1 MDDRQ
6 LLVRLGT
13 GAVSGDALA
22 REAGV
27 TRAAV
32 WKRIEALRSAGVEI
46 EARPGQGYVL
56 AHPPDL
62 LDLAGLQA
70 ALAGVLVAGRDSL
83 ELAWSLDSTNSEL
96 LRRPPPAG
104 TLVLLAERQT
114 AGRGRLGR
122 SWWSDAAP
130 GSALTF
136 SLGLRLAPA
145 DWSGLS
151 LVVGLTLAEAL
162 DPAGEHLGLKWP
174 NDLWLRGQDRKLGGL
189 LIEVAPL
196 ADALSA
202 QERWLVIGI
211 GLNIAPLPAGTADP
225 ALFRTGHAGLQE
237 IDPALDAPAALHRV
251 AAPLLRAVLDFGVQ
265 GGAAAL
271 ARFATRDVLAGR
283 RVQVGELAGI
293 ASGIAH
299 DGALLLRD
307 EAGRLQVV
315 HSGEASVRPC

>member
-1 MDDRQ
+1 MNRPLHWDPETLWQ
-6 LLVRLGT
+6 TLEP
-13 GAVSGDALA
+13 LA
-22 REAGV
+22 PG
-27 TRAAV
+27 
-32 WKRIEALRSAGVEI
+32 LSVEI
-46 EARPGQGYVL
+46 LPETGSTSTALLERSRRGL
-56 AHPPDL
+56 AEPCL
-62 LDLAGLQA
+62 
-70 ALAGVLVAGRDSL
+70 
-83 ELAWSLDSTNSEL
+83 
-96 LRRPPPAG
+96 
-104 TLVLLAERQT
+104 LLAERQT

-162 DPAGEHLGLKWP
+162 NPAGEHLGLKWP

-251 AAPLLRAVLDFGVQ
+251 AAPLLRAVLDFGAQ

>member
-1 MDDRQ
+1 MPRY
-6 LLVRLGT
+6 
-13 GAVSGDALA
+13 DA
-22 REAGV
+22 RP
-27 TRAAV
+27 
-32 WKRIEALRSAGVEI
+32 EALKPGAELLAPDPPDILMNRPLHWDPEALWQTLEPLAPGLSVEI
-46 EARPGQGYVL
+46 LPETGSTSTA
-56 AHPPDL
+56 L
-62 LDLAGLQA
+62 LERSRRGLTEPC
-70 ALAGVLVAGRDSL
+70 L
-83 ELAWSLDSTNSEL
+83 
-96 LRRPPPAG
+96 
-104 TLVLLAERQT
+104 LLAERQT

-237 IDPALDAPAALHRV
+237 IDPTLDAPAALHRV
-251 AAPLLRAVLDFGVQ
+251 AAPLLRAVLDFGAQ

>member
-1 MDDRQ
+1 MPRYDARPEALSRLPPIPPDILMNRPLHWDPETLWQ
-6 LLVRLGT
+6 TLEPLAPGLSIEIVPETGSTSTTLLERSRRGLTEPALLV
-13 GAVSGDALA
+13 
-22 REAGV
+22 
-27 TRAAV
+27 
-32 WKRIEALRSAGVEI
+32 
-46 EARPGQGYVL
+46 
-56 AHPPDL
+56 
-62 LDLAGLQA
+62 
-70 ALAGVLVAGRDSL
+70 
-83 ELAWSLDSTNSEL
+83 
-96 LRRPPPAG
+96 
-104 TLVLLAERQT
+104 AERQT

-151 LVVGLTLAEAL
+151 LVVGLALAEAL
-162 DPAGEHLGLKWP
+162 DPAGGHLGLKWP
-174 NDLWLRGQDRKLGGL
+174 NDLWLRGEDRKLGGV

-196 ADALSA
+196 ADAASA
-202 QERWLVIGI
+202 HERWLVIGA
-211 GLNIAPLPAGTADP
+211 GLNIAPLPADAADP
-225 ALFRTGHAGLQE
+225 ALFRTGHASLQE
-237 IDPALDAPAALHRV
+237 LDPALDAPAALHRV
-251 AAPLLRAVLDFGVQ
+251 AAPLLRAVLDFGLQ

-271 ARFATRDVLAGR
+271 ARFAARDVLAGR

-307 EAGRLQVV
+307 EAGRLQMV

>member
-1 MDDRQ
+1 MNRPLHWDPETLWQ
-6 LLVRLGT
+6 TLEP
-13 GAVSGDALA
+13 LA
-22 REAGV
+22 PG
-27 TRAAV
+27 
-32 WKRIEALRSAGVEI
+32 LSVEI
-46 EARPGQGYVL
+46 LPETGSTSTA
-56 AHPPDL
+56 L
-62 LDLAGLQA
+62 LERSRRGLTEPC
-70 ALAGVLVAGRDSL
+70 L
-83 ELAWSLDSTNSEL
+83 
-96 LRRPPPAG
+96 
-104 TLVLLAERQT
+104 LLAERQT

-122 SWWSDAAP
+122 AWWSDAAP

-251 AAPLLRAVLDFGVQ
+251 AAPLLRAVLDFGAQ

-283 RVQVGELAGI
+283 RVQVGELTGI

>member
-1 MDDRQ
+1 MNRPLHWDPETLWQTLEPLAPGLSIEIVPETGSTSTTLLERSRRGLTEPA
-6 LLVRLGT
+6 LLV
-13 GAVSGDALA
+13 
-22 REAGV
+22 
-27 TRAAV
+27 
-32 WKRIEALRSAGVEI
+32 
-46 EARPGQGYVL
+46 
-56 AHPPDL
+56 
-62 LDLAGLQA
+62 
-70 ALAGVLVAGRDSL
+70 
-83 ELAWSLDSTNSEL
+83 
-96 LRRPPPAG
+96 
-104 TLVLLAERQT
+104 AERQT

-151 LVVGLTLAEAL
+151 LVVGLALAEAL
-162 DPAGEHLGLKWP
+162 DPAGGHLGLKWP

-251 AAPLLRAVLDFGVQ
+251 AAPLLRAVLDFGLQ
-265 GGAAAL
+265 GGAVAL
-271 ARFATRDVLAGR
+271 ARFAARDVLAGR

-307 EAGRLQVV
+307 EAGRLQMV

>member
-1 MDDRQ
+1 MPRYDARPEALKPGAELLAPDPPDILMNRPLHWDPETLWQ
-6 LLVRLGT
+6 TLEPLAPGLSVEILPETGSTSTTLLERSRRGLTEPALLV
-13 GAVSGDALA
+13 
-22 REAGV
+22 
-27 TRAAV
+27 
-32 WKRIEALRSAGVEI
+32 
-46 EARPGQGYVL
+46 
-56 AHPPDL
+56 
-62 LDLAGLQA
+62 
-70 ALAGVLVAGRDSL
+70 
-83 ELAWSLDSTNSEL
+83 
-96 LRRPPPAG
+96 
-104 TLVLLAERQT
+104 AERQT

-251 AAPLLRAVLDFGVQ
+251 AAPLLRAVLDFGAQ
-265 GGAAAL
+265 GGTAAL
-271 ARFATRDVLAGR
+271 ARFAARDVLAGR

>member
-1 MDDRQ
+1 MPRY
-6 LLVRLGT
+6 
-13 GAVSGDALA
+13 DA
-22 REAGV
+22 RP
-27 TRAAV
+27 
-32 WKRIEALRSAGVEI
+32 EALKPGAELLAPDPPDILMNRPLHWDPETLWQTLEPLAPGLSVEI
-46 EARPGQGYVL
+46 LPETGSTSTA
-56 AHPPDL
+56 L
-62 LDLAGLQA
+62 LERSRRGLTEPC
-70 ALAGVLVAGRDSL
+70 L
-83 ELAWSLDSTNSEL
+83 
-96 LRRPPPAG
+96 
-104 TLVLLAERQT
+104 LLAERQT

-251 AAPLLRAVLDFGVQ
+251 AAPLLRAVLDFGAQ

>member
-1 MDDRQ
+1 MNRPLHWDPETLWQ
-6 LLVRLGT
+6 TLEP
-13 GAVSGDALA
+13 LA
-22 REAGV
+22 PG
-27 TRAAV
+27 
-32 WKRIEALRSAGVEI
+32 LSVEI
-46 EARPGQGYVL
+46 LPETG
-56 AHPPDL
+56 
-62 LDLAGLQA
+62 
-70 ALAGVLVAGRDSL
+70 
-83 ELAWSLDSTNSEL
+83 STSTEL
-96 LRRPPPAG
+96 LERSRR
-104 TLVLLAERQT
+104 
-114 AGRGRLGR
+114 
-122 SWWSDAAP
+122 
-130 GSALTF
+130 
-136 SLGLRLAPA
+136 
-145 DWSGLS
+145 
-151 LVVGLTLAEAL
+151 GLTEPCLLLAEAL

-237 IDPALDAPAALHRV
+237 IDPTLDAPAALHRV

>member
-1 MDDRQ
+1 MPRYDARPEALSRLPPIPPDILMNRPLHWDPETLWQ
-6 LLVRLGT
+6 TLEPLAPGLSIEIVPETGSTSTTLLERSRRGLTEPALLV
-13 GAVSGDALA
+13 
-22 REAGV
+22 
-27 TRAAV
+27 
-32 WKRIEALRSAGVEI
+32 
-46 EARPGQGYVL
+46 
-56 AHPPDL
+56 
-62 LDLAGLQA
+62 
-70 ALAGVLVAGRDSL
+70 
-83 ELAWSLDSTNSEL
+83 
-96 LRRPPPAG
+96 
-104 TLVLLAERQT
+104 AERQT

-130 GSALTF
+130 GSTLTF

-151 LVVGLTLAEAL
+151 LVVGLALAEAL
-162 DPAGEHLGLKWP
+162 DPAGGHLGLKWP
-174 NDLWLRGQDRKLGGL
+174 NDLWLRGEDRKLGGV

-196 ADALSA
+196 ADAASA
-202 QERWLVIGI
+202 HERWLVIGA
-211 GLNIAPLPAGTADP
+211 GLNIAPLPADAADP

-237 IDPALDAPAALHRV
+237 LDPALDAPAALHRV
-251 AAPLLRAVLDFGVQ
+251 AAPLLRAVLNFGLQ

-271 ARFATRDVLAGR
+271 ARFAARDVLAGR